1 MALPSTTTYLVL
13 DVAGTPCALPREAV
27 REILPLPHLHAPPA
41 AGGPLAG
48 FLNLGGAPL
57 PVLDLARLLGLRD
70 AAPPDPY
77 RHVLHAADGSLALL
91 VDRVVDVVQVGAEA
105 IRPVADRHTFNGCVE
120 AEIALGDRLVHA
132 LSMAHIL
139 TVEERERVALL
150 GRRAAERLAAFD
162 APSAA

>member
-27 REILPLPHLHAPPA
+27 REILPLPHLHEPPA

-48 FLNLGGAPL
+48 FFNLGGMPV

-70 AAPPDPY
+70 ATAPDPY

-91 VDRVVDVVQVGAEA
+91 VDRVVDVVEVGADS
-105 IRPVADRHTFNGCVE
+105 IGPVAGGQTLNGCIE
-120 AEIALGDRLVHA
+120 AEITLGDRLVHA
-132 LSMAHIL
+132 LAMTRIL
-139 TVEERERVALL
+139 TVEERARIAEL
-150 GRRAAERLAAFD
+150 GRRAAARLAAFD
-162 APSAA
+162 ASPAT